1 MQLKQCVESGSV
13 EWGCD
18 SRSVTRLRVDCKRR
32 THTGSNCCLIGDRE
46 LSKLLKPHKN
56 TGKTLALTSLYPP
69 AMMKWQK
76 TASYERLKC
85 IEHVLAATQYW
96 RRFHEDL
103 MLIHW
108 LFTLIWRQC
117 SAATANQADVTRAC
131 ATQRRVCD
139 VISRWAGVAL
149 QMRAIKIWRP
159 ICGRIQKRRAT
170 DASARFT
177 QRRATH
183 DVVTSQRW
191 IAFMTSRVN
200 EDLTSNDGDARDFQD
215 FRLIPSALLS

>member
-1 MQLKQCVESGSV
+1 
-13 EWGCD
+13 
-18 SRSVTRLRVDCKRR
+18 
-32 THTGSNCCLIGDRE
+32 
-46 LSKLLKPHKN
+46 
-56 TGKTLALTSLYPP
+56 
-69 AMMKWQK
+69 MKWQK

-139 VISRWAGVAL
+139 VISRWADVAL

-191 IAFMTSRVN
+191 IAFMTSWRHSAGSRSWRHAWTKIWRQTM
-200 EDLTSNDGDARDFQD
+200 EALATFKTSD
-215 FRLIPSALLS
+215 